1 MWLVLNRITG
11 ELISIEDCDL
21 LFTMTPMPAKVNDE
35 ILTDATFHTAL
46 GECISWLDVEYSIE
60 GGE

>member
-21 LFTMTPMPAKVNDE
+21 LFTMTPMPAKVNNE
-35 ILTDATFHTAL
+35 ILDDAVFRGAL
-46 GECISWLDVEYSIE
+46 GECISWIDVEL
-60 GGE
+60 G